1 MKTILLGITLLLLIY
16 LIKKLDRKKQVGA
29 KINL

>member
-16 LIKKLDRKKQVGA
+16 LIKKLDRKKQVEA
-29 KINL
+29 NINL